1 MTTFFCPVI
10 SELLRLL
17 ILSTFSI
24 KKGYCFL
31 KTILHKFILI
41 TPICSHS
48 TEGPRLVQGSS
59 TPSASSND
67 VRLSFHKSGILFYNK
82 FLPVSPPGS
91 FLECVKLYSAV
102 W

>member
-1 MTTFFCPVI
+1 MTTFLCLVI
-10 SELLRLL
+10 SELLQLL
-17 ILSTFSI
+17 VLSTFSI

-41 TPICSHS
+41 SPICNHS
-48 TEGPRLVQGSS
+48 TEGLRIVQGSS
-59 TPSASSND
+59 TPSTSSKE
-67 VRLSFHKSGILFYNK
+67 VRLFFHKSGILFYNQ

-91 FLECVKLYSAV
+91 FSECVKLYSAV